1 MTEGGAV
8 AAELKDG
15 VTLVATGA
23 GAKAAVAGVTAAVAV
38 VVVVMLEVVAAVPAL
53 AGLVLRAVVEDRSA
67 AEGTKGLASTLRPDP
82 KAVVLGVVK
91 TAGCGTLVVSG
102 AVVLARGAVAS
113 AGVWV
118 MGVVVCESG
127 VEPGGVWSTE
137 SRNEKVWETGLKLS
151 PVIKAKLPLTS
162 SDKPALLALLAAAP
176 VLDMGLL
183 PDMSSLSTHIGS

>member
-8 AAELKDG
+8 VTELKGG

-23 GAKAAVAGVTAAVAV
+23 GVKAVVAGVK
-38 VVVVMLEVVAAVPAL
+38 VVAAIPAL
-53 AGLVLRAVVEDRSA
+53 TGLVLRAVVEDRSA
-67 AEGTKGLASTLRPDP
+67 AEGTNGLASTLRPDP
-82 KAVVLGVVK
+82 KAVVLGVLK
-91 TAGCGTLVVSG
+91 TAGWDILLVSG
-102 AVVLARGAVAS
+102 AVVLARGVVAS

-137 SRNEKVWETGLKLS
+137 SRNEKVWDTGLKFS
-151 PVIKAKLPLTS
+151 PVIKAKLLLTS
-162 SDKPALLALLAAAP
+162 PVKPALFALLGAVP
-176 VLDMGLL
+176 MLEMGLL